1 MRTITFFLLLISYA
15 FGATFNVNSASQL
28 RQALADAATNGEND
42 TIVLEPGVYRVTDDG
57 IGTFSYQSSEE
68 YNLTIMGNSDYA
80 RKTIILDGANKYQ
93 ILNIQNQKPFT
104 LHLKHLTIVN
114 AKTYG
119 LGGGVHTN
127 GDIFIEDCDISS
139 NTANSAAGF
148 YTSSFALIKDSII
161 ANNKAEGYL
170 GGGGVAG
177 GFAAAKAKII
187 NSIFSNN
194 IAKFGNGGGFVV
206 SSANILDSFFSF
218 NSAHQNGGG
227 FFANEAQVIRSK
239 FSHNDAFAGAG
250 YYANSSTFIKDTNFS
265 DNKALKFGGALFTS
279 QATVV
284 TSRFESDSAQMGG
297 GIFAQEAKVVSSAF
311 LQNRADNNLSAGGGI
326 AVTKDFLSIN
336 NTFVDSSITA
346 HGSFVNNIFVD
357 SEILLNGKAKL
368 LSNYI
373 DENKIVSNGYE
384 IAKSDNLDPIMVGDI
399 QLSTDNITLLSN
411 SPAIDAGVNP
421 DSETFKSIF
430 NNQSEYQDVLNLLQ
444 KDILGYKRVINGS
457 IDLGAMEFGGS
468 AIANGAPEIFI
479 HLHEPLKTYI
489 PNIIRFSIEAPHG
502 VKELYISNG
511 FKYLKLD
518 TMQREFRVVYDKPGE
533 YVFGIK
539 VVDKQDYIME
549 SFRKFSVVDPNPQEA
564 IEYGKKLCQ
573 EDPASCGIDTSTQP
587 EIVVITPKEQVV
599 NVLAQQ
605 ATFPVAGYFIH
616 YNDPNSLNPLF
627 DWVFVTPN
635 THVYK
640 LQGLKSNGQ
649 FSWSEDLSSA
659 FSSVTVSSDGKTV
672 TFSK

>member
-1 MRTITFFLLLISYA
+1 MRTITFFLLLISYL
-15 FGATFNVNSASQL
+15 FGATFYVNSSSQL

-42 TIVLEPGVYRVTDDG
+42 TIILESGVYRVTDDG

-68 YNLTIMGNSDYA
+68 YNVTIMGNSNYA

-104 LHLKHLTIVN
+104 LYLKHLTIVN
-114 AKTYG
+114 AKTYA

-127 GDIFIEDCDISS
+127 GQIFIEDCNIS
-139 NTANSAAGF
+139 NNIANSAAGF
-148 YTSSFALIKDSII
+148 YTTSVALIKDSIL
-161 ANNKAEGYL
+161 ANNKAVGYL
-170 GGGGVAG
+170 GSGGAGG

-194 IAKFGNGGGFVV
+194 VAKFGNGGGFVV
-206 SSANILDSFFSF
+206 SSVEILDSLFSF

-227 FFANEAQVIRSK
+227 FFANEARVIRSK
-239 FSHNDAFAGAG
+239 FSNNDAFAGAG
-250 YYANSSTFIKDTNFS
+250 YYAHSSTFIKDTNFS

-279 QATVV
+279 QTTVV
-284 TSRFESDSAQMGG
+284 TSRFESNSAKMGG

-311 LQNRADNNLSAGGGI
+311 LQNRADNNLSAGSGI
-326 AVTKDFLSIN
+326 AITKDFLSIN

-357 SEILLNGKAKL
+357 AEILLNGKTKFI
-368 LSNYI
+368 SNYI

-384 IAKSDNLDPIMVGDI
+384 ITKSDNLDPIVVGDI
-399 QLSTDNITLLSN
+399 KLSTDNITLLSK
-411 SPAIDAGVNP
+411 SPAIDMGVNP

-430 NNQSEYQDVLNLLQ
+430 KSQNEYQDVLTLLQ

-479 HLHEPLKTYI
+479 YLQEPLKTYI

-511 FKYLKLD
+511 LKYLKIDAL
-518 TMQREFRVVYDKPGE
+518 QRKFQVVYDKPGE
-533 YVFGIK
+533 YLFGIK
-539 VVDKQDYIME
+539 VVDRQDFVME
-549 SFRKFSVVDPNPQEA
+549 SFRKFSVVDPHPQEA

-573 EDPASCGIDTSTQP
+573 EDPASCGIDTSSQP
-587 EIVVITPKEQVV
+587 EMVVVTPKEQIAH
-599 NVLAQQ
+599 VLAQQ

-616 YNDPNSLNPLF
+616 YNDPTSLNPLF

-635 THVYK
+635 KHVYK

-659 FSSVTVSSDGKTV
+659 FSSVTISSDGKTV